1 MSIKISGILPGPT
14 GEPAAHIGITLRAVK
29 TSLAVVVTLESTSMT
44 GVDGSYSLNV
54 EPGQYDVLLWVDGI
68 NARNVGRITVYSDS
82 LPGTL
87 NNFLTALRE
96 EDGTP
101 EIIRQLEQLRAEA
114 LQAALEAKQ
123 SKDEATHQAEIATA
137 AAGNAA
143 QETADLITATVK
155 GDADRAEAAR
165 EGAETAQSVVNT
177 LADEVTH
184 YHTEVGQLAL
194 ASEGS
199 AAAAAQSSNSAA
211 QSASESESNKNA
223 AAQSEQEA
231 LASAESAGNSAT
243 AAAGDKS
250 AANSFRNEAEQFAVQ
265 AKASAESID
274 VSALEA
280 QINERVSQTVFDE
293 AIAGKASNEV
303 LTEGLADKM
312 DIAGGEFTGPVK
324 LHGNATNPLEAVTK
338 QQLDAVTSFPIG
350 FSYGWDN
357 RDHIPAGSAPKDGLI
372 LSRAL
377 FPDMWARLAAGL
389 HPMVTD
395 AEWLADPTK
404 MACFSSG
411 DGSTTFRIPDWNGKH
426 ANALGAPVF
435 RGDGKNSTGIPGR
448 IQGDAIRNIRAATSI
463 NNNGTVWTA
472 FNQVQMSGAFAAIGS
487 VTNAAGFNPSAYTIS
502 ASANGL
508 DFDAGRVVPTAAENR
523 MINLTGVW
531 VIQLANGALN
541 AGQINALELASQIT
555 LLESRISMMESIS
568 SSVVGSSRNAR
579 MSVTATNTPSALFLA
594 DQVVVQERATDHQ
607 YVVHNISQLI
617 NISIVGKGGM
627 AVSAITSGVA
637 FIAVYLIYNPA
648 SKESALIAIDTSGAV
663 PSELFKGNFPAG
675 FTCSALVSVWR
686 VSGGYF
692 IVGTQTERLI
702 RTPNLLVISGSMN
715 ASSVSGTL
723 NLAAY
728 CPLSTKVAY
737 IEGTNNSNGSNNT
750 SMMLSSTSSASTAIG
765 YSRSQNGS
773 GLSIALR
780 QVLIMDN
787 SCSAYFNCS
796 ANVTTGSYTFSVSG
810 YIF

>member
-29 TSLAVVVTLESTSMT
+29 TSLTVVATLESNSIT

-101 EIIRQLEQLRAEA
+101 EIIRQLEQLRADA

-123 SKDEATHQAEIATA
+123 SKDEATHQADIATA

-155 GDADRAEAAR
+155 GDAGRAEAAR
-165 EGAETAQSVVNT
+165 KGAETAQSAVNALT
-177 LADEVTH
+177 DEVVH
-184 YHTEVGQLAL
+184 YHTDVGQLAL

-211 QSASESESNKNA
+211 QSASESESSKNA
-223 AAQSEQEA
+223 AAQSEQGA
-231 LASAESAGNSAT
+231 LTSAESAGNSAT

-293 AIAGKASNEV
+293 AIAGKASNEA

-350 FSYGWDN
+350 FSFGWDN
-357 RDHIPAGSAPKDGLI
+357 RDHIPAGSGPKDGQL

-377 FPDMWARLAAGL
+377 FPDMWSRLAAGL

-426 ANALGAPVF
+426 ANAVGAPVF

-448 IQGDAIRNIRAATSI
+448 IQGDAIRNIKGRFGSDL
-463 NNNGTVWTA
+463 NGRVWLPWSSS
-472 FNQVQMSGAFAAIGS
+472 NISGAFTAVSLQTANSFAPTPPFDKLNNYGS
-487 VTNAAGFNPSAYTIS
+487 IEMDIS
-502 ASANGL
+502 L
-508 DFDAGRVVPTAAENR
+508 VVPTANENR

-555 LLESRISMMESIS
+555 LLTTRIEALESKKITYLYPGGTEALPASIS
-568 SSVVGSSRNAR
+568 ANQRIVVANPFPSREISCIAEVKWEGNWGAAEWWYNAANQDARGTKANIFTPANGVQSIIVQSGSGTPFHRNA
-579 MSVTATNTPSALFLA
+579 MYTGGPLTNTATGDSTTILFR
-594 DQVVVQERATDHQ
+594 V
-607 YVVHNISQLI
+607 
-617 NISIVGKGGM
+617 K
-627 AVSAITSGVA
+627 
-637 FIAVYLIYNPA
+637 
-648 SKESALIAIDTSGAV
+648 
-663 PSELFKGNFPAG
+663 
-675 FTCSALVSVWR
+675 VWR
-686 VSGGYF
+686 V
-692 IVGTQTERLI
+692 
-702 RTPNLLVISGSMN
+702 
-715 ASSVSGTL
+715 
-723 NLAAY
+723 
-728 CPLSTKVAY
+728 
-737 IEGTNNSNGSNNT
+737 
-750 SMMLSSTSSASTAIG
+750 
-765 YSRSQNGS
+765 
-773 GLSIALR
+773 
-780 QVLIMDN
+780 D
-787 SCSAYFNCS
+787 
-796 ANVTTGSYTFSVSG
+796 
-810 YIF
+810 

>member
-29 TSLAVVVTLESTSMT
+29 TSLTVVATLESNSIT

-101 EIIRQLEQLRAEA
+101 EIIRQLEQLRADA

-123 SKDEATHQAEIATA
+123 SKDEATHQADIATA

-155 GDADRAEAAR
+155 SDADRGEAAR
-165 EGAETAQSVVNT
+165 EGAETAQSAVNALT
-177 LADEVTH
+177 DEVVH

-199 AAAAAQSSNSAA
+199 AAAAAQSSNRAA
-211 QSASESESNKNA
+211 QSASESESSKNA
-223 AAQSEQEA
+223 AAQSEQGA

-250 AANSFRNEAEQFAVQ
+250 AANSFRNEAEQFAAQ

-280 QINERVSQTVFDE
+280 QINEKVSQTVFDE
-293 AIAGKASNEV
+293 AIAGKASNEE

-312 DIAGGEFTGPVK
+312 DIAGGVFEGPVQ
-324 LHGNATNPLEAVTK
+324 LHGNAIEPLEAVTK
-338 QQLDAVTSFPIG
+338 QQLDAAAGFPIG

-357 RDHIPAGSAPKDGLI
+357 RDHIPAGSGPKDGQL

-395 AEWLADPTK
+395 TEWLADTTK

-411 DGSTTFRIPDWNGKH
+411 DGSTTFRLPDWNGKH
-426 ANALGAPVF
+426 ANSVGAPVF
-435 RGDGKNSTGIPGR
+435 RGDGKNSTGIAGR
-448 IQGDAIRNIRAATSI
+448 IQGDAIRNIYGEFASEFAGGRSWLGWQVGGSTNGVFKGVSEGVTS
-463 NNNGTVWTA
+463 NPNFDGTS
-472 FNQVQMSGAFAAIGS
+472 QK
-487 VTNAAGFNPSAYTIS
+487 TIPRVMT
-502 ASANGL
+502 
-508 DFDAGRVVPTAAENR
+508 FDASRSVPTANENR

-555 LLESRISMMESIS
+555 LLTSRVSSLESRQKFAFHYMDGTAATWANIGANVRKNYANPFPGRRFNVVAQLYAGPGWGETGWIIGQASGLAFGVKASVLSTTVAGEFGSII
-568 SSVVGSSRNAR
+568 
-579 MSVTATNTPSALFLA
+579 
-594 DQVVVQERATDHQ
+594 VQTGD
-607 YVVHNISQLI
+607 
-617 NISIVGKGGM
+617 GGL
-627 AVSAITSGVA
+627 AVSA
-637 FIAVYLIYNPA
+637 
-648 SKESALIAIDTSGAV
+648 SK
-663 PSELFKGNFPAG
+663 
-675 FTCSALVSVWR
+675 
-686 VSGGYF
+686 
-692 IVGTQTERLI
+692 
-702 RTPNLLVISGSMN
+702 SGSSFGETGN
-715 ASSVSGTL
+715 ILT
-723 NLAAY
+723 
-728 CPLSTKVAY
+728 
-737 IEGTNNSNGSNNT
+737 
-750 SMMLSSTSSASTAIG
+750 G
-765 YSRSQNGS
+765 YVR
-773 GLSIALR
+773 LFCWTI
-780 QVLIMDN
+780 D
-787 SCSAYFNCS
+787 
-796 ANVTTGSYTFSVSG
+796 
-810 YIF
+810 